1 MVEPD
6 PIDREIDAL
15 LDVEPSPDFV
25 ARVRTQVTAHRMD
38 AHAWHA
44 RRWIAAA
51 ASAALLVF
59 ILAIWRGAQV
69 APPAVPQSTAP
80 AIAALEPSEPIV
92 IEPIMITPLATADVE
107 LGEHQ

>member
-15 LDVEPSPDFV
+15 LDVEPSPAFL
-25 ARVRTQVTAHRMD
+25 ARVRADMTAQRIE
-38 AHAWHA
+38 AHAWLG
-44 RRWIAAA
+44 RWTA
-51 ASAALLVF
+51 ASAAVLVVL
-59 ILAIWRGAQV
+59 LAIWRGAQV
-69 APPAVPQSTAP
+69 APLAVPQSTTP

-92 IEPIMITPLATADVE
+92 IEPIMIAPLATADVE